1 MKRAS
6 LIVIRWPSIDSA
18 LPSGVLRAPAKPG
31 LAIVAA
37 LVPLLL
43 ASACK
48 KDKEGADK
56 AATEKVAT
64 TEKPGSAEPP
74 KGDKPPT
81 FVMVTKAVHPYYEPC
96 FEGFKAA
103 AAKYGVKADRVDP
116 QKMELPLQVK
126 SLEELIAQH
135 VDGIALSAVDD
146 AGLVPVIADAT
157 KAGIKVITFDA
168 PAPSSAALTYIGTD
182 NQTAGFE
189 AGKKMAELMKGKG
202 KIVILQGGLTATNLN
217 LRTQGFKDALAK
229 QAPDVKVLEV
239 IDTAGDFSVANSKT
253 EALLQA
259 YPDVTALFSVSA
271 EGAPAAAAVLKQQG
285 KAGKI
290 LLAGFDDLK
299 DTLAGIKDGSV
310 AFCIVQKTFKMGW
323 LSIEALRDAM
333 AGKTLPKVT
342 DTGVLFV
349 AKDNVDTYMD
359 EMKKEF
365 AGR

>member
-1 MKRAS
+1 MKRITAT
-6 LIVIRWPSIDSA
+6 VVPSILA
-18 LPSGVLRAPAKPG
+18 TVL
-31 LAIVAA
+31 
-37 LVPLLL
+37 PLL
-43 ASACK
+43 AVTACK
-48 KDKEGADK
+48 AKDKADPAQADK
-56 AATEKVAT
+56 AAATET
-64 TEKPGSAEPP
+64 
-74 KGDKPPT
+74 GDKAKAGKTPT

-103 AAKYGVKADRVDP
+103 AGKYGVKAERVDP

-126 SLEELIAQH
+126 SIEELIAQH

-146 AGLVPVIADAT
+146 AGLVGVIGDAA

-168 PAPSSAALTYIGTD
+168 PAPSSSALTYIGTD

-189 AGKKMAELMKGKG
+189 AGKKMAELMKGQG
-202 KIVILQGGLTATNLN
+202 KIAILQGGLTATNLN

-229 QAPDVKVLEV
+229 QAPDIKIVDVV
-239 IDTAGDFSVANSKT
+239 DTAGDFSVATNKT
-253 EALLQA
+253 EATLQS
-259 YPDVTALFSVSA
+259 YPDLTALFSVSA
-271 EGAPAAAAVLKQQG
+271 EGAPAAAGVLKQQG

-299 DTLAGIKDGSV
+299 DTLEGIKDGSV

-323 LSIEALRDAM
+323 LSIEALRDAV
-333 AGKTLPKVT
+333 AGKPLPKVT

-349 AKDNVDTYMD
+349 AKDNVGSYME

-365 AGR
+365 TGK

>member
-1 MKRAS
+1 MNGSMKRVPS
-6 LIVIRWPSIDSA
+6 TVPSI
-18 LPSGVLRAPAKPG
+18 
-31 LAIVAA
+31 LAI
-37 LVPLLL
+37 LVPLLV
-43 ASACK
+43 AAACN
-48 KDKEGADK
+48 KDKAKPPSGETAAAVESGDK
-56 AATEKVAT
+56 AKA
-64 TEKPGSAEPP
+64 G
-74 KGDKPPT
+74 KPPT

-96 FEGFKAA
+96 YEGFQAA
-103 AAKYGVKADRVDP
+103 AAKYGVKAERVDP

-146 AGLVPVIADAT
+146 AGLVAVIADAT

-168 PAPSSAALTYIGTD
+168 PAPSSSALTYIGTD

-189 AGKKMAELMKGKG
+189 AGKKMAELMKGQG
-202 KIVILQGGLTATNLN
+202 KLAILQGGLTATNLN
-217 LRTQGFKDALAK
+217 LRTQGFKEALAK
-229 QAPDVKVLEV
+229 LAPDVKVV
-239 IDTAGDFSVANSKT
+239 DVVDTAGDFSTATNKT
-253 EALLQA
+253 EATLQT
-259 YPDVTALFSVSA
+259 YPDLTALFSVSA
-271 EGAPAAAAVLKQQG
+271 EGAPAAAAVLRQQG

-299 DTLAGIKDGSV
+299 DTLEGIKDGSV

-333 AGKTLPKVT
+333 AGKALPKVT

-349 AKDNVDTYMD
+349 AKDNVGSYMD

-365 AGR
+365 AGK

>member
-1 MKRAS
+1 MILAT
-6 LIVIRWPSIDSA
+6 
-18 LPSGVLRAPAKPG
+18 VL
-31 LAIVAA
+31 
-37 LVPLLL
+37 PLL
-43 ASACK
+43 AAAACN
-48 KDKEGADK
+48 KDKAQSKADK
-56 AATEKVAT
+56 TAT
-64 TEKPGSAEPP
+64 AEPGD
-74 KGDKPPT
+74 KGKGGKPPT

-96 FEGFKAA
+96 FEGFQAA
-103 AAKYGVKADRVDP
+103 AAKYGVKAERVDP

-146 AGLVPVIADAT
+146 AGLVAVIADAA

-168 PAPSSAALTYIGTD
+168 PAPSSSALTYIGTD

-189 AGKKMAELMKGKG
+189 AGKKMAELMKGQG
-202 KIVILQGGLTATNLN
+202 KLAILQGGLTATNLN
-217 LRTQGFKDALAK
+217 LRTQGFKEALAK
-229 QAPDVKVLEV
+229 FAPDVKVV
-239 IDTAGDFSVANSKT
+239 DIVDTAGDFSVATNKT
-253 EALLQA
+253 EATLQA
-259 YPDVTALFSVSA
+259 YPDLTALFSVSA

-299 DTLAGIKDGSV
+299 DTLEGIKDGSV

-323 LSIEALRDAM
+323 LSIEALRDAV
-333 AGKTLPKVT
+333 AGKPLPKVT

-349 AKDNVDTYMD
+349 AKDNVGSYMD

-365 AGR
+365 AGK